1 MGGGSLINI
10 VSKNNVCS
18 VKTVSCGGIV
28 GVCTSND
35 AKIINVLS
43 DGNTV
48 KSNKSAALLYLGLI
62 MGTNGTAYITSLA
75 NSLVLTGTAEYVFT
89 PSETYNF
96 AGGIGIALGYGSATV
111 ESGYYFQ
118 NYRTRFDL
126 AYSVDAVE
134 AGYNLKGYR
143 FAIGVKQNTGTAES
157 KGGTDGNF
165 TVSKEAALTDGT
177 VLAALNAWV
186 EKKQGYISNS

>member
-126 AYSVDAVE
+126 AYSVDAVA
-134 AGYNLKGYR
+134 AGYNSKGYR